1 MPELGST
8 YRCNLPPRH
17 IWIIISDPAGNG
29 QRFVF
34 VNLTTLTQSCVD
46 DCCILQSADYPPFL
60 TQATTVA
67 YSRFKIGDVRGIDV
81 LVAAGQFHEMPA
93 IPGSTLQKIING
105 AHVTAEL
112 PAVAKAMLPPAV

>member
-17 IWIIISDPAGNG
+17 IWVIISDPHQNG

-34 VNLTTLTQSCVD
+34 VNLTTLTQNCVD
-46 DCCILQSADYPPFL
+46 DRCILQGADYPPYL

-67 YSRFKIGDVRGIDV
+67 YSRFTIGHMRGIEM
-81 LVAAGQFHEMPA
+81 LVAAGQFHEMPT
-93 IPGSTLQKIING
+93 IPGPTLQKIING
-105 AHVTAEL
+105 AHKSLEL
-112 PAVAKAMLPPAV
+112 PRGAKAMLPPAV